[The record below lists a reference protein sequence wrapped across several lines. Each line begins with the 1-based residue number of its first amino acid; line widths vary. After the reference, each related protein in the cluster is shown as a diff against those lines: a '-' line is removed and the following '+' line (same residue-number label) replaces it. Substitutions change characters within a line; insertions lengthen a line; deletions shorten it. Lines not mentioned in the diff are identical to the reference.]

1 MRAIADGSQ
10 VNRAIGL
17 KESTKLTNIVNEA
30 NWLPL
35 YKTADL
41 ALTPIAK
48 KFKGKRIKWTGG
60 MALYFYFGKVDD
72 VVARKNAIKAELA
85 MRKAGFIYGPGE
97 IDNSSPGGKK
107 GIYLSVMLADDE
119 AFQNVKGINK
129 L

>member
-1 MRAIADGSQ
+1 MI
-10 VNRAIGL
+10 NL
-17 KESTKLTNIVNEA
+17 KDILTEA

-48 KFKGKRIKWTGG
+48 KYKGKRIKWTGG
-60 MALYFYFGKVDD
+60 SALYFYFGKVDD

-119 AFQNVKGINK
+119 AFKNVKGIDK